1 MLQEL
6 AARGG
11 RLSAFEARYVKGDAY
26 DWLRSLGLPVG
37 VSDSSAALVTLW
49 SPDGRRQDWE
59 ETLTQAGLT
68 FKYCRGMYF
77 VDFGR
82 VRNLRTLAAALR

>member
-6 AARGG
+6 ADRGG

-49 SPDGRRQDWE
+49 SSNGRRQDWE
-59 ETLTQAGLT
+59 ETLTRAGLT
-68 FKYCRGMYF
+68 FTYCRGMYF